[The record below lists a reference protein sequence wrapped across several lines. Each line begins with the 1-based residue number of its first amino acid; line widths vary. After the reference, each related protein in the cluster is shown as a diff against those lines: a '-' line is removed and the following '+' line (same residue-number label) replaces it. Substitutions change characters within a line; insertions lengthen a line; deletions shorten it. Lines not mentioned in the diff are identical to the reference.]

1 MAIKPNAEI
10 SFCTGLRKALREP
23 DNLFTRSDRM
33 RTVLAVAAAILL
45 NMSVALA
52 HSFNVALLV
61 GPSDSA
67 ENDAG
72 QIRDGF
78 LLATRERD
86 SHPDEESDGHL
97 GGLDVYLFP
106 VDERGDLL
114 AGVRALLG
122 QEAIDI
128 LAVVGPD
135 ALTDKIRPLTAGM
148 QTVLLAPGRMTF
160 PGAAT
165 PAEQV
170 FVETFTAAFGYP
182 PSQSAARG
190 YNAARRID
198 AAVRAQGGVSDK
210 AALDQALRAS
220 ESGFDW

>member
-1 MAIKPNAEI
+1 MKTIFVA
-10 SFCTGLRKALREP
+10 
-23 DNLFTRSDRM
+23 
-33 RTVLAVAAAILL
+33 AAAILL
-45 NMSVALA
+45 SMSAANA

-61 GPSDSA
+61 GQSGPAASEGD
-67 ENDAG
+67 

-97 GGLDVYLFP
+97 GGLDVYLFVVEGRDDP
-106 VDERGDLL
+106 L

-122 QEAIDI
+122 QRTIDI
-128 LAVVGPD
+128 LAVTGPD
-135 ALTDKIRPLTAGM
+135 VLVETVRPLTAGS
-148 QTVLLAPGRMTF
+148 QTVLLAPGQMAFTAS
-160 PGAAT
+160 AAT
-165 PAEQV
+165 GGTDEAPAV
-170 FVETFTAAFGYP
+170 RAFVEAFKAEFGYS
-182 PSQSAARG
+182 PSRPAARG

-210 AALDQALRAS
+210 AALRQALRQS